1 MLLAVERLRGKIIE
15 PFNRIETQAIVLS
28 RLHETSD
35 LLRRV
40 ARMQHLSKRLS
51 SQMTN
56 VIQGPDIIKVAN
68 NLHELGTL
76 DFKQFALIF
85 LIKIN

>member
-1 MLLAVERLRGKIIE
+1 MNIVFQNLLLAVERLRGKIIE

-40 ARMQHLSKRLS
+40 ARMQHLSKRLG

-76 DFKQFALIF
+76 DFK
-85 LIKIN
+85 